1 MTNESSMAV
10 PHETLRVSLRR
21 GTGSALGIGRGKSST
36 NRDAFSGSRA
46 FFSRSLDGSGTPYTC
61 IICRADCSSAFGMSP
76 VSPRISA
83 EDIIRRAKSI
93 ACCAFLSLI
102 VREMAALCIPTNIA
116 DADARITRAK
126 STSIKV
132 KPPCCRLV
140 SSCFTYFYLMHF

>member
-1 MTNESSMAV
+1 MTNESSMEV
-10 PHETLRVSLRR
+10 PHETLRVSLLRR
-21 GTGSALGIGRGKSST
+21 AGTELGIGRGNSST

-61 IICRADCSSAFGMSP
+61 IICRAGCSSAFGMLP
-76 VSPRISA
+76 APRISA

-132 KPPCCRLV
+132 KPPCCRVV
-140 SSCFTYFYLMHF
+140 SSCFTCRVSI